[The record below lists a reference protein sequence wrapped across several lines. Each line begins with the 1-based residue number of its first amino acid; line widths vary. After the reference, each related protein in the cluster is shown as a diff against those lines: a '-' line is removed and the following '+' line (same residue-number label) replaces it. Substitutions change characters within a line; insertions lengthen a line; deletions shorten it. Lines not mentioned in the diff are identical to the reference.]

1 MATLNTNIKGDT
13 AATLTLTTETVVTL
27 YVLADTG
34 GSGNYRVGLELSPDN
49 GATWLDSEVIISG
62 PDIETITCAATKAR
76 AVTLEAQ
83 GSSSTVTIHLLAR

>member
-34 GSGNYRVGLELSPDN
+34 DSGNYRVGLELSPDN
-49 GATWLDSEVIISG
+49 GANWLDSEVIISG
-62 PDIETITCAATKAR
+62 PDIETITCANYCLCPACC
-76 AVTLEAQ
+76 
-83 GSSSTVTIHLLAR
+83 